1 MSQIEKRGI
10 ESDAIDGTKTRFS
23 NNESFRVRDFA
34 NAADISLFKVTASDV
49 WEFQVLP
56 KFGGSNIATESY
68 VTTELA
74 NYIPSSEK
82 GANNGVA
89 ELDANGKIPNS
100 QVPSI
105 AITDTYVVATQSAM
119 LALSSAETGDVAVR
133 TDLNKTFI
141 LAGASYSTLGDWQE
155 LLTPTDSVISVNGQT
170 GVVSLDSDDVSEG
183 STNLYFTNTRAKTAA
198 VVDSTAGNETDQA
211 ASVAAM
217 KTFVN
222 AQSANVDVET
232 FVLSGTDV
240 TNGYIDLLVT
250 ADKVLD
256 VTPKGFPS
264 QYPIDD
270 YTLSV
275 VSLKTRIT
283 FAGDMLSLII
293 GDKIKVAYSI

>member
-10 ESDAIDGTKTRFS
+10 ESNAIDGTKTRFS

-56 KFGGSNIATESY
+56 KFGASNIATESF
-68 VTTELA
+68 VTTGLA
-74 NYIPSSEK
+74 DYILTTQK
-82 GANNGVA
+82 GVNNGVA
-89 ELDANGKIPNS
+89 ELDGTGKIPNS
-100 QVPSI
+100 QIPAI
-105 AITDTYVVATQSAM
+105 AITDTYVVATQAAM
-119 LALSSAETGDVAVR
+119 LGLTLAETGDVAVR
-133 TDLNKTFI
+133 TDLNKSFI
-141 LAGASYSTLGDWQE
+141 LAGADYSTLGEWQE
-155 LLTPTDSVISVNGQT
+155 LLTPNDAVLSVNSQT
-170 GVVSLDSDDVSEG
+170 GIVSLDSDDISEG
-183 STNLYFTNTRAKTAA
+183 STNLYHTTARARAAA
-198 VVDSTAGNETDQA
+198 VVNSTAGSETDQA
-211 ASVAAM
+211 ASVSAM
-217 KTFVN
+217 KSYVN

-232 FVLSGTDV
+232 FTLVSGDI

-250 ADKVLD
+250 ADKVLSVD
-256 VTPKGFPS
+256 PKGFPS